1 MSMYGY
7 LIINLYFCIKI
18 STKMDIKTRL
28 KKIISWRLLAG
39 ILIGGI
45 AGYAYYYFVGC
56 NSGTCAI
63 TSNPY
68 KSAIFGMIAGG
79 LIAS

>member
-1 MSMYGY
+1 
-7 LIINLYFCIKI
+7 
-18 STKMDIKTRL
+18 MDIKTRL

-45 AGYAYYYFVGC
+45 AGYAYYHFVGC

-68 KSAIFGMIAGG
+68 NSAIFGMIAGG

>member
-1 MSMYGY
+1 
-7 LIINLYFCIKI
+7 
-18 STKMDIKTRL
+18 MDIKTRI

-39 ILIGGI
+39 LLIGGI
-45 AGYAYYYFVGC
+45 AGYAYYHFVGC

-68 KSAIFGMIAGG
+68 NSTIFGMIAGG